1 MKRARG
7 LSLLELMIAMTLGL
21 VVVLGVTTVFL
32 GSKQGY
38 RVQESTSRLQENAR
52 FAMDLLS
59 REIRHADFWGG
70 ATPAFIRRYSSSLAS
85 VGAPC
90 TESWMADVDNAV
102 EAWAGTASSP
112 LAGCTVQNYVPNTDV
127 LVVRFADPAEYM
139 RTAAL
144 PDIDG
149 TNGRLILRARVGRD
163 GILFDWRD
171 HAEIVT
177 PAPLVED
184 GAEPPAPDAP
194 GAFPGDESTGVL
206 TYRLGGR
213 VLFVRTN
220 PAGTP
225 AIYVRQPDSSV
236 SGVSNSTEL
245 VEGIEMMRLQF
256 GIDED
261 GDAVVNRYVST
272 ADMRDT
278 DWASTLIVRA
288 ALIVRGDALDD
299 FADDNTYTLPDGYE
313 YTPAAADQRFLR
325 RLFVQDIQLRNRLDR
340 S

>member
-1 MKRARG
+1 MRSSGGLAMKRVRG

-38 RVQESTSRLQENAR
+38 RMQESTGRLQENAR

-70 ATPAFIRRYSSSLAS
+70 TAPGAIEKAVSLQT

-90 TESWMADVDNAV
+90 TENWMADVTRPLQ
-102 EAWAGTASSP
+102 AWAGAAASP
-112 LAGCTVQNYVPNTDV
+112 LNACTVQNYVPNTDV
-127 LVVRFADPAEYM
+127 LVVRFADPAQYL
-139 RTAAL
+139 RTAQL
-144 PDIDG
+144 PAIDG
-149 TNGRLILRARVGRD
+149 TNGNVILRARVGRN
-163 GILFDWRD
+163 GLLFPWQEQE
-171 HAEIVT
+171 AAVSS
-177 PAPLVED
+177 
-184 GAEPPAPDAP
+184 G
-194 GAFPGDESTGVL
+194 FPGDESTGVL

-213 VLFVRTN
+213 VLFVREN
-220 PAGTP
+220 PEGRP
-225 AIYVRQPDSSV
+225 AIYVRQPDSG
-236 SGVSNSTEL
+236 GVSDSTEL
-245 VEGIEMMRLQF
+245 VEGVEMMRLQF

-272 ADMRDT
+272 ADMLDT
-278 DWASTLIVRA
+278 DWDRTLIVRA

-299 FADDNTYTLPDGYE
+299 FSDDATYTLPDGYA
-313 YTPAAADQRFLR
+313 YTPAAADRRFLR
-325 RLFVQDIQLRNRLDR
+325 RLFVQDIQLRNRLGR